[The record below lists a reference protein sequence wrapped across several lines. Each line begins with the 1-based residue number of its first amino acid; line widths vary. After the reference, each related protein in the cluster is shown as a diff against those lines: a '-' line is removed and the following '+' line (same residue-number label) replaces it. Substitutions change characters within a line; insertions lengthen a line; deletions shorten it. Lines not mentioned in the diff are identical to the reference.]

1 MGKHQS
7 FGREISYASSAKSR
21 SGRAFIR
28 TMENLTGRPKLLK
41 KALGYDQDVANGK
54 DFWEVMVKRYD
65 VSLDFVGGGLDKIPS
80 SGPVIVIANHP
91 FGILDGLVLGHLM
104 SQTRKDFRILAHRVF
119 NKSEELNKIILP
131 ISFDETKE
139 AVKQNLQTRKE
150 AIDYLSHGGCI
161 GIFPGGTVSTSAR
174 PMGQAMDPQ
183 WRNFT
188 AKLVQKSGAAVVPV
202 YFDGSNSRLFQIASH
217 ANYNLRMALLIRE
230 FKKRI
235 RKSVPVVIGDPIE
248 QHTLAKYRDNPTAM
262 MEFLRKATYSLSP
275 TPLGN
280 YDHGFEFED
289 HYR

>member
-7 FGREISYASSAKSR
+7 IGRDISYASSARSR
-21 SGRAFIR
+21 GGRAFIR
-28 TMENLTGRPKLLK
+28 TFENLTGRPKLIK
-41 KALGYDQDVANGK
+41 RALGYDIDVANGK
-54 DFWEVMVKRYD
+54 DFWQVMIDRYN
-65 VSLDFVGGGLDKIPS
+65 VNLDFVGGGLDKIPT

-104 SQTRKDFRILAHRVF
+104 SKTRPNFRILANHVF
-119 NKSEELNKIILP
+119 NKSADLNKILLP
-131 ISFDETKE
+131 ISFDGTKD
-139 AVKQNLQTRKE
+139 AVKENLRTRKN
-150 AIDYLSHGGCI
+150 AIEYLNQGGCI

-188 AKLVQKSGAAVVPV
+188 AKLVQKSGATVVPI

-248 QHTLAKYRDNPTAM
+248 QHTLATYRDNPTAM